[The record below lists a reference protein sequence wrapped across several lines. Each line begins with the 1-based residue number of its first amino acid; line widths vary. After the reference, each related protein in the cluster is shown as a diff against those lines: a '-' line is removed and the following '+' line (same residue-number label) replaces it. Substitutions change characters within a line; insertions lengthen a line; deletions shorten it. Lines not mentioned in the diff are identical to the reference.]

1 MDLIRQKV
9 KDLPENSG
17 VYIMYSADRQIL
29 YVGKARNLKKRVTQ
43 YFGSP
48 VGKTDKV
55 LIMVSK
61 IADFEYIITRNE
73 IEALVLE
80 NNLIKKH
87 QPPYNILL
95 KDDKSYPFIKI
106 NTKQAYPKVEVVRK
120 LKNDG
125 AKYFGPYMQG
135 ITSKEIV
142 DLIYSAFPLRSCSL
156 DMSRPPKGHRPCLN
170 YHIGRCKA
178 PCMGYE
184 TPEQYAET
192 IAKVI
197 AFLQG
202 NDKSVANIL
211 TRKMQEASEQTE
223 YEIALMYKQKLA
235 VLDKLIRRQVTAL
248 PKDFDLDVFAIAS
261 NGLNVVVSTLFVRAG
276 KLVGSDKQV
285 VDSLSLTEQD
295 SLSNYIMRYY
305 DGVPYIPQEVITS
318 VELEDA
324 DVLAEYLGEKKGK
337 KVNVITP
344 HQGVR
349 KQLVDM
355 AMSNACDYLD
365 KSLSL
370 KERQDN
376 MTVGAMIQLQ
386 EFLKLSRMPIRME
399 CYDISHISG
408 TNKVGSMVVFL
419 NGQPAKSHYRKFHI
433 KTVEGNNDFESL
445 KEVLRRRISR
455 LLDEQEKDESFSS
468 RPDLIII
475 DGGKGQLSSVMQ
487 EVEKA
492 GLSGVEIV
500 GLAKSEEEIFFP
512 GQSQSVLLPRN
523 SYALKLVQR
532 IRDEAHRFA
541 ITFHRNERKRTQTKS
556 RLTDIAGVG
565 EVKQKRLIQAFRT
578 MDNIR
583 NASVEDLLLVKGM
596 DRPTAIAI
604 YEHFHVGD
612 TCWCKI

>member
-156 DMSRPPKGHRPCLN
+156 DMSKPPKGHRPCLN

-295 SLSNYIMRYY
+295 SLSNYIMRFY

-408 TNKVGSMVVFL
+408 TNKVGSMVVFI

-445 KEVLRRRISR
+445 QEVLRRRISR

-565 EVKQKRLIQAFRT
+565 EVKQKRLIQAFMT

-612 TCWCKI
+612 TSED

>member
-142 DLIYSAFPLRSCSL
+142 DLIYSAFPLRSCGI
-156 DMSRPPKGHRPCLN
+156 DMSKPPKGHRPCLN

-192 IAKVI
+192 IAKVV

-318 VELEDA
+318 VALEDA
-324 DVLAEYLGEKKGK
+324 DVLAEYLGDKKGK

-445 KEVLRRRISR
+445 QEVLRRRISR

-565 EVKQKRLIQAFRT
+565 ETKQKRLIQAFRT

-604 YEHFHVGD
+604 YEHFHLGD
-612 TCWCKI
+612 TSED

>member
-142 DLIYSAFPLRSCSL
+142 DLIYSAFPLRSCSI
-156 DMSRPPKGHRPCLN
+156 DMSKPPKGHRPCLN

-192 IAKVI
+192 IAKVV

-295 SLSNYIMRYY
+295 SLSNYIMRFY

-408 TNKVGSMVVFL
+408 TNKVGSMVVFI

-468 RPDLIII
+468 KPDLIII

-487 EVEKA
+487 EVEKS

-512 GQSQSVLLPRN
+512 YQSQSVLLPRN

-556 RLTDIAGVG
+556 RLTDVAGVG
-565 EVKQKRLIQAFRT
+565 EVKQKRLIEAFKT

-612 TCWCKI
+612 TSED

>member
-156 DMSRPPKGHRPCLN
+156 DMSKPPKGHRPCLN

-192 IAKVI
+192 IAKVVS
-197 AFLQG
+197 FLQG

-295 SLSNYIMRYY
+295 SLSNYIMRFY

-408 TNKVGSMVVFL
+408 TNKVGSMVVFI

-445 KEVLRRRISR
+445 QEVLRRRISR

-612 TCWCKI
+612 TSED

>member
-156 DMSRPPKGHRPCLN
+156 DMSKPPKGHRPCLN

-192 IAKVI
+192 IAKVV

-295 SLSNYIMRYY
+295 SLSNYIMRFY

-612 TCWCKI
+612 TSED

>member
-1 MDLIRQKV
+1 
-9 KDLPENSG
+9 
-17 VYIMYSADRQIL
+17 
-29 YVGKARNLKKRVTQ
+29 
-43 YFGSP
+43 
-48 VGKTDKV
+48 
-55 LIMVSK
+55 MVSK

-142 DLIYSAFPLRSCSL
+142 DLIYSAFPLRSCSI
-156 DMSRPPKGHRPCLN
+156 DMSKPPKGHRPCLN

-192 IAKVI
+192 IAKVV

-408 TNKVGSMVVFL
+408 TNKVGSMVVFI

-468 RPDLIII
+468 KHDLIII

-487 EVEKA
+487 EVEKS

-512 GQSQSVLLPRN
+512 YQSQSVLLPRN

-556 RLTDIAGVG
+556 RLTDVAGVG
-565 EVKQKRLIQAFRT
+565 EVKQKRLIEAFKT

-604 YEHFHVGD
+604 YEHFHAGD
-612 TCWCKI
+612 TPED

>member
-106 NTKQAYPKVEVVRK
+106 NTKQTYPKVEVVRK

-135 ITSKEIV
+135 ISSKEIV

-156 DMSRPPKGHRPCLN
+156 DMSKPPKGHRPCLN

-202 NDKSVANIL
+202 NDKSVAGIL
-211 TRKMQEASEQTE
+211 TQKMQEASQQTE

-248 PKDFDLDVFAIAS
+248 PKDFDLDIFAIAS

-276 KLVGSDKQV
+276 KLVGSNKQV

-318 VELEDA
+318 VALEDA
-324 DVLAEYLGEKKGK
+324 DVLAEYLSEKKGK

-408 TNKVGSMVVFL
+408 TNKVGSMVVFI

-445 KEVLRRRISR
+445 QEVLRRRISR
-455 LLDEQEKDESFSS
+455 LLDDQEKDESFSS
-468 RPDLIII
+468 KPDLIII

-512 GQSQSVLLPRN
+512 GKSQSVLLPRN

-556 RLTDIAGVG
+556 RLTDVAGVG
-565 EVKQKRLIQAFRT
+565 EVKQKRLIDAFKT

-583 NASVEDLLLVKGM
+583 NARVEDLLLVKGM

-604 YEHFHVGD
+604 YEHFHAGD
-612 TCWCKI
+612 TQDD

>member
-156 DMSRPPKGHRPCLN
+156 DMSKPPKGHRPCLN

-192 IAKVI
+192 IAKVV

-408 TNKVGSMVVFL
+408 TNKVGSMVVFI

-433 KTVEGNNDFESL
+433 KMVEGNNDFESL
-445 KEVLRRRISR
+445 QEVLRRRISR

-583 NASVEDLLLVKGM
+583 NASVENLLLVKGM

-612 TCWCKI
+612 TSED

>member
-135 ITSKEIV
+135 ISSKEIV
-142 DLIYSAFPLRSCSL
+142 DLIYSAFPLRSCNL
-156 DMSRPPKGHRPCLN
+156 DMSKPPKGHRPCLN
-170 YHIGRCKA
+170 YHIGRCHA

-192 IAKVI
+192 ISKVI

-211 TRKMQEASEQTE
+211 TRKMIEASEQTE

-248 PKDFDLDVFAIAS
+248 PKDFDLDIFAIAS

-305 DGVPYIPQEVITS
+305 DGVPYIPQEIITS
-318 VELEDA
+318 ATLEDA
-324 DVLAEYLGEKKGK
+324 DVLAEYLSEKKGK

-386 EFLKLSRMPIRME
+386 EFLRLSRMPIRME

-408 TNKVGSMVVFL
+408 TNKVGSMVVFI
-419 NGQPAKSHYRKFHI
+419 NGQPARSHYRKFHI

-445 KEVLRRRISR
+445 KEVLRRRIAR
-455 LLDEQEKDESFSS
+455 LLDDQEKDDSFSY

-512 GQSQSVLLPRN
+512 YQSQSVLLPRN

-556 RLTDIAGVG
+556 RLTEIVGVG
-565 EVKQKRLIQAFRT
+565 EVKQKRLIEAFKT

-604 YEHFHVGD
+604 YEHFHSD
-612 TCWCKI
+612 DPQED

>member
-29 YVGKARNLKKRVTQ
+29 YVGKARNLTKRVTQ

-106 NTKQAYPKVEVVRK
+106 NTKQTYPKVEVVRK

-135 ITSKEIV
+135 ISSKEIV

-156 DMSRPPKGHRPCLN
+156 DMSKPPKGHRPCLN
-170 YHIGRCKA
+170 YHIGRCHA

-192 IAKVI
+192 IAKVVS
-197 AFLQG
+197 FLQG

-211 TRKMQEASEQTE
+211 TQKMQEASEQTE

-248 PKDFDLDVFAIAS
+248 PKDFDLDIFAIAS

-285 VDSLSLTEQD
+285 VDSLCLTEQD

-305 DGVPYIPQEVITS
+305 DGVPYIPQEVVTS
-318 VELEDA
+318 VTLEDA

-408 TNKVGSMVVFL
+408 TNKVGSVVVFI

-445 KEVLRRRISR
+445 KEVLRRRIAR
-455 LLDEQEKDESFSS
+455 LLDDQEKDDSFSS
-468 RPDLIII
+468 KPDLIII

-487 EVEKA
+487 EVRQA

-556 RLTDIAGVG
+556 RLTDVAGVG
-565 EVKQKRLIQAFRT
+565 EVKQKRLIEAFKT

-596 DRPTAIAI
+596 DRPTAMAI
-604 YEHFHVGD
+604 YEHFHVGEAQED
-612 TCWCKI
+612 

>member
-156 DMSRPPKGHRPCLN
+156 DMSKPPKGHRPCLN

-192 IAKVI
+192 IAKVV

-318 VELEDA
+318 TVLEDA
-324 DVLAEYLGEKKGK
+324 DVLAEYLSEKKGK

-408 TNKVGSMVVFL
+408 TNKVGSMVVFI

-445 KEVLRRRISR
+445 QEVLRRRISR

-612 TCWCKI
+612 TSED

>member
-142 DLIYSAFPLRSCSL
+142 DLIYSAFPLRSCGI
-156 DMSRPPKGHRPCLN
+156 DMSKPPKGHRPCLN

-192 IAKVI
+192 IAKVV

-211 TRKMQEASEQTE
+211 TRKMKEASEQTE

-295 SLSNYIMRYY
+295 SLSNYILRYY

-318 VELEDA
+318 VALEDA
-324 DVLAEYLGEKKGK
+324 DVLAEYIGEKKGK

-408 TNKVGSMVVFL
+408 TNKVGSMVVFI

-445 KEVLRRRISR
+445 QEVLRRRISR

-565 EVKQKRLIQAFRT
+565 ETKQKRLIQAFRT

-604 YEHFHVGD
+604 YEHFHLGD
-612 TCWCKI
+612 TSED

>member
-106 NTKQAYPKVEVVRK
+106 NTKQVYPKVEVVRK

-142 DLIYSAFPLRSCSL
+142 DLIYSAFPLRSCGI
-156 DMSRPPKGHRPCLN
+156 DMSKPPKGHRPCLN

-192 IAKVI
+192 IAKVV

-211 TRKMQEASEQTE
+211 TRKMQEASEQME

-285 VDSLSLTEQD
+285 VDSFSLTEQD

-318 VELEDA
+318 VALEDA

-408 TNKVGSMVVFL
+408 TNKVGSMVVFI

-445 KEVLRRRISR
+445 QEVLRRRISR

-565 EVKQKRLIQAFRT
+565 ETKQKRLIQAFRT

-604 YEHFHVGD
+604 YEHFHLGD
-612 TCWCKI
+612 TSED

>member
-106 NTKQAYPKVEVVRK
+106 NTKQTYPKVEVVRK

-135 ITSKEIV
+135 ISSKEIV

-156 DMSRPPKGHRPCLN
+156 DMSKPPKGHRPCLN
-170 YHIGRCKA
+170 YHIGRCHA

-192 IAKVI
+192 IAKVVS
-197 AFLQG
+197 FLQG

-211 TRKMQEASEQTE
+211 TQKMQEASEQTE

-248 PKDFDLDVFAIAS
+248 PKDFDLDIFAIAS

-285 VDSLSLTEQD
+285 VDSLCLTKQD

-305 DGVPYIPQEVITS
+305 DGVPYIPQEVVTS
-318 VELEDA
+318 VTLEDA

-408 TNKVGSMVVFL
+408 TNKVGSVVVFI

-445 KEVLRRRISR
+445 KEVLRRRIAR
-455 LLDEQEKDESFSS
+455 LLDDQEKDDSFSS
-468 RPDLIII
+468 KPDLIII

-487 EVEKA
+487 EVRQA

-556 RLTDIAGVG
+556 RLTDVAGVG
-565 EVKQKRLIQAFRT
+565 EVKQKRLIEAFKT

-596 DRPTAIAI
+596 DRPTAMAI
-604 YEHFHVGD
+604 YEHFHVGEAQED
-612 TCWCKI
+612 